1 MAQTKRDV
9 ASSVSNQ
16 QALVKRLLGSHRP
29 QPTKTIIPGGKF
41 LLDEVDQRKLESAV
55 FTWLRRHRYFEYV
68 RISFARDPGAM
79 QLNIQKIQDFPV
91 DEQYSIWE
99 QPAHGKRWL
108 AEQIAD
114 VLARQKIVYI
124 EAKKDGLYVATE
136 KEESEFGPA
145 SEEWEPYTEILPIRR
160 GEYKPIF
167 PSIGT

>member
-16 QALVKRLLGSHRP
+16 QALVKRLLGSNRP

-79 QLNIQKIQDFPV
+79 QLNIQKIQDF
-91 DEQYSIWE
+91 Q
-99 QPAHGKRWL
+99 A
-108 AEQIAD
+108 
-114 VLARQKIVYI
+114 
-124 EAKKDGLYVATE
+124 
-136 KEESEFGPA
+136 
-145 SEEWEPYTEILPIRR
+145 
-160 GEYKPIF
+160 IF
-167 PSIGT
+167 LSLC